1 VSCVSYSEAHRG
13 ERAWRGGRPGPW
25 PGYSCVASPRG
36 VTSPVTAA
44 VANQEA
50 GPLARLLLRHVPPR
64 GHVAGHGGGSES
76 GGRALGPVTP
86 ASRPPPAKV
95 TSPGAGSGGR
105 ALGPVTPA
113 SRPPHGPPR
122 PVTSGWVT
130 SPSHGD
136 PWSRRSRRSRRS
148 RAATGPDLITA
159 GTARFCRGSQRTQ
172 RRPRRPRPPGSGNH
186 QGGRAGQNKRRAH
199 SRRIRSFFESSTR
212 GTTLQDLTLSNC
224 RPFLG

>member
-1 VSCVSYSEAHRG
+1 MSCVSYSEAHRG

-25 PGYSCVASPRG
+25 PGYSCVAPPRG

-64 GHVAGHGGGSES
+64 GHVASHCGGSES

-86 ASRPPPAKV
+86 ASRPPPRREA
-95 TSPGAGSGGR
+95 SSHGAGSGGW

-113 SRPPHGPPR
+113 SRPPRGYPR

-136 PWSRRSRRSRRS
+136 PWSRRSRRSWT
-148 RAATGPDLITA
+148 ATGPNLITG
-159 GTARFCRGSQRTQ
+159 GTARFCRRS
-172 RRPRRPRPPGSGNH
+172 RRPQR
-186 QGGRAGQNKRRAH
+186 
-199 SRRIRSFFESSTR
+199 
-212 GTTLQDLTLSNC
+212 
-224 RPFLG
+224 

>member
-1 VSCVSYSEAHRG
+1 MSCVSYSEAHRG

-25 PGYSCVASPRG
+25 PGYSCVAPPRG

-86 ASRPPPAKV
+86 ASRPLRRGSRRPERDQE
-95 TSPGAGSGGR
+95 AGPLARLLLRHVPCVG
-105 ALGPVTPA
+105 T
-113 SRPPHGPPR
+113 PR

-199 SRRIRSFFESSTR
+199 SRRIRSFFDGSTR

>member
-1 VSCVSYSEAHRG
+1 MSCVSCSEAHRG

-25 PGYSCVASPRG
+25 PGYSCVAPPRG

-44 VANQEA
+44 VAHPEA
-50 GPLARLLLRHVPPR
+50 GPLARLLLRHVPSGE
-64 GHVAGHGGGSES
+64 GHVARS
-76 GGRALGPVTP
+76 GIRRPGPWP
-86 ASRPPPAKV
+86 GYSCV
-95 TSPGAGSGGR
+95 TSPR
-105 ALGPVTPA
+105 
-113 SRPPHGPPR
+113 GPPR

-172 RRPRRPRPPGSGNH
+172 RRPRRPRPRGSGNH
-186 QGGRAGQNKRRAH
+186 HPISRPSGRSPNHPSKRSERAERAK
-199 SRRIRSFFESSTR
+199 SGRCERCERASVGASQSEPLRGERRS
-212 GTTLQDLTLSNC
+212 GVY
-224 RPFLG
+224 